1 MPSSLSTLRRFLRFW
16 ELWARDCGWWPYI
29 QEQCIFVIWM
39 TKYIFLRNHSGT
51 KRSKG
56 WNTSCTE
63 PGRKVAGRL
72 SLLWADCVCGPLCR
86 WSRVC
91 LGPQWLQPAWEW
103 DDQPRPG
110 THPGLHQP
118 LDQASGW
125 SSLWLASFNGSG
137 SWWRGKCPALM
148 LCFYFYLSIFYFFLG
163 GAFLK
168 VSEILIPWLGI
179 KLMLPIMEVGSLNHW
194 SGRGAPHL
202 FPCSSNSKE
211 SACHAGDLGSVPG
224 LGRSSGEGNSNPFQ
238 YPCLENP

>member
-163 GAFLK
+163 GG
-168 VSEILIPWLGI
+168 IPQGI
-179 KLMLPIMEVGSLNHW
+179 
-194 SGRGAPHL
+194 
-202 FPCSSNSKE
+202 
-211 SACHAGDLGSVPG
+211 GDLNSLTGDQTHAPYNGGRKSQPLEWQGSPS
-224 LGRSSGEGNSNPFQ
+224 LIS
-238 YPCLENP
+238 L